1 MGEQRLFLRKKV
13 QTPLPIELL
22 PGKEVWLDDLG
33 EGGLSVSGSSP
44 VELGTSTFFSF
55 QFPDANSV
63 IEAAGVV
70 AWCGDS
76 GRVGIRFTRIKP
88 DSTAALKRWLN
99 ADLPALA
106 SSVEGSTENAY
117 RQSTSRRFDIAEIR
131 AEVLASG
138 LAGDAILQFLADRIV
153 LLTRAAG
160 AAIALRD
167 GNAVIC
173 RASSGTAPDAGTK
186 LYPDTTLSGEC
197 YRTGNI
203 INVADAENDSR
214 INAQLQRELEFRSL
228 LIVPI
233 VSYDEVVGIAE
244 AFSPFPGNFEGGDIL
259 LLSSIAELIA
269 EQPSVAVL
277 PR

>member
-106 SSVEGSTENAY
+106 NSVEGSSENAY

-138 LAGDAILQFLADRIV
+138 LVGDAVLQFLADRIV
-153 LLTRAAG
+153 LLTRAGG

-167 GNAVIC
+167 GHVVTC
-173 RASSGTAPDAGTK
+173 RASSGTAPEVGTK
-186 LYPDTTLSGEC
+186 LYLDATLSGEC

-203 INVADAENDSR
+203 INVADAENDRR

-233 VSYDEVVGIAE
+233 VSYEEIVGIAE

-277 PR
+277 PG

>member
-44 VELGTSTFFSF
+44 IEPGTATFFSF
-55 QFPDANSV
+55 QFPDANSM

-106 SSVEGSTENAY
+106 NSLDGPTDAAY
-117 RQSTSRRFDIAEIR
+117 QKVTSRRFDVAELKADI
-131 AEVLASG
+131 LSSG
-138 LAGDAILQFLADRIV
+138 LTGEAALQFLADRIV
-153 LLTRAAG
+153 LLTRATG

-167 GNAVIC
+167 GKEVVC
-173 RASSGTAPDAGTK
+173 RGSSGTAPQLGAK
-186 LYPDTTLSGEC
+186 LNADTTLSGEC

-203 INVADAENDSR
+203 INVADADHDSR
-214 INAQLQRELEFRSL
+214 IDPKLQRELEFRSL
-228 LIVPI
+228 LIVPVI
-233 VSYDEVVGIAE
+233 SYDEVIGIAE
-244 AFSPFPGNFEGGDIL
+244 AFSPFPSNFEGGDIL
-259 LLSSIAELIA
+259 LLSSIAEVIA
-269 EQPSVAVL
+269 EQPSVAIL